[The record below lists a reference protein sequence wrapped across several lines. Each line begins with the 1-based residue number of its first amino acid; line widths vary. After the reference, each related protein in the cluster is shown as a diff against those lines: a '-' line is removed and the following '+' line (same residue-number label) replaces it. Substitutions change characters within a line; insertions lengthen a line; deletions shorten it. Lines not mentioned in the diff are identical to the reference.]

1 MKTDREL
8 QKDVM
13 DELSWDPELIDIAP
27 QIGVT
32 AEKGMVTLSGQ
43 VDSYSK
49 KLAAERAA
57 QRVHGVNVLAVDL
70 DVKFLP
76 RFYKSDIEIAE
87 MINKAIRWNSV
98 VQNEDIEVMVEN
110 GWVTLSG
117 AVSKH
122 FESRAT
128 ENAVKTIVG
137 IKGIINN
144 IRLNPAEVESQAIK
158 DKITAAFHRSA
169 TIDSSSV
176 HVQIIKNNVILSG
189 TVRSWV
195 EKKEAEKAVWSS
207 PGVTSVENRLKI
219 EFTPQLV

>member
-117 AVSKH
+117 AVSRH
-122 FESRAT
+122 FESRAA
-128 ENAVKTIVG
+128 ENAVKKIVG
-137 IKGIINN
+137 VKGIINN
-144 IRLNPAEVESQAIK
+144 IHLNTSEVESQAIK
-158 DKITAAFHRSA
+158 DKIAAAFHRSA

-189 TVRSWV
+189 AVRSWA

-207 PGVTSVENRLKI
+207 PGVISVENRLRV